1 MILIVISLVL
11 AVLLIGWVAA
21 DAARRRRNWLG
32 WALLVAFTGLLGV
45 IAWLVVRRRFQ
56 VVDQMGAPR
65 VLAMGLIGVPLVFI
79 SFAVSTFVITF
90 LAQAARVEGTAM
102 APTLEGQDRLIV
114 NKLVYHFTN
123 RGAARS

>member
-1 MILIVISLVL
+1 MILIVITLVL

-45 IAWLVVRRRFQ
+45 LAWLVVRRGSP
-56 VVDQMGAPR
+56 VVDELGSGR
-65 VLAMGLIGVPLVFI
+65 LLGIRLIGIPLSFI
-79 SFAVSTFVITF
+79 SVVVPAFVVTF
-90 LAQAARVEGTAM
+90 LVQAARVEGAAM
-102 APTLEGQDRLIV
+102 APTINDQDRLIV
-114 NKLVYHFTN
+114 NKMVYRLHD